1 MDYEKEIK
9 QIKAQLANLQQAF
22 INARRSNANTVERVD
37 ESHNKIP
44 QVDSNTEGVE
54 ENDGA
59 IMDVADLADENSNAL
74 EELAA
79 IIDELDARVT
89 ALEEGE

>member
-54 ENDGA
+54 ENDEA